1 MEEKLLINSIIFDVD
16 GTLWDSTDVVADAWN
31 QIMEKETDMTPNLT
45 GAVLKGLFG
54 RLLPD
59 IAAVIFHEYP
69 KERQLELIEACCAK
83 EHEALLATPAPVY
96 PGLVD
101 ALSILSRHYPLYIVS
116 NCQAGYIE
124 VFLEATGLGHY
135 FKGHLCPGDTG
146 KAKADNIRTIIEQN
160 HLQHAVYVGDTD
172 GDYKATHEAVCPCRI
187 RFWSDRKPGL
197 HHHFPDGSCHT
208 VRTGKLIFNSFFLIK
223 NTHSCFDNGMRIFYV
238 LFLLFSALAL
248 TWVIIVTRMVSLI
261 RCARLLG
268 RFRCGRGLR
277 RCYGRLRRRRD
288 LGRCCGRFR
297 RRRGRWS

>member
-1 MEEKLLINSIIFDVD
+1 MIDSIIFDVD

-31 QIMEKETDMTPNLT
+31 QILKKETDMTPNLT

-124 VFLEATGLGHY
+124 VFLEAQASVTIS
-135 FKGHLCPGDTG
+135 
-146 KAKADNIRTIIEQN
+146 KAISVLAIPERQRQTTSVQSSNRTICSTRSMSAIP
-160 HLQHAVYVGDTD
+160 T
-172 GDYKATHEAVCPCRI
+172 ATTRRHTRPESRLSMPHTV
-187 RFWSDRKPGL
+187 WSDQKPGL

-223 NTHSCFDNGMRIFYV
+223 NTHSCFDNGMRIFMFY
-238 LFLLFSALAL
+238 FFFSQLSPL
-248 TWVIIVTRMVSLI
+248 P
-261 RCARLLG
+261 G
-268 RFRCGRGLR
+268 
-277 RCYGRLRRRRD
+277 
-288 LGRCCGRFR
+288 
-297 RRRGRWS
+297 

>member
-1 MEEKLLINSIIFDVD
+1 MGSEMCIRDR
-16 GTLWDSTDVVADAWN
+16 GTSCD
-31 QIMEKETDMTPNLT
+31 T
-45 GAVLKGLFG
+45 GSCLSGTCRCTFYSFQTLPALYRKQLPGGLYRSFSGSHRPRSLFQRPSLSWRYRKGKG
-54 RLLPD
+54 RQHPYNHRTEPS
-59 IAAVIFHEYP
+59 AA
-69 KERQLELIEACCAK
+69 R
-83 EHEALLATPAPVY
+83 
-96 PGLVD
+96 GLCRRYRRR
-101 ALSILSRHYPLYIVS
+101 L
-116 NCQAGYIE
+116 Q
-124 VFLEATGLGHY
+124 
-135 FKGHLCPGDTG
+135 GDTRG
-146 KAKADNIRTIIEQN
+146 RNP
-160 HLQHAVYVGDTD
+160 
-172 GDYKATHEAVCPCRI
+172 VCPCRI

-248 TWVIIVTRMVSLI
+248 PWVIIVTRMVSLI

>member
-1 MEEKLLINSIIFDVD
+1 MIDSIIFDVD

-45 GAVLKGLFG
+45 GTVLKGLFG

-146 KAKADNIRTIIEQN
+146 RQHPYNHRTEPSAARGLCRRYRRR
-160 HLQHAVYVGDTD
+160 LQGDTR
-172 GDYKATHEAVCPCRI
+172 GRNPVCPCRI

-248 TWVIIVTRMVSLI
+248 AWVIIVTRMVSLI
-261 RCARLLG
+261 RCARLL
-268 RFRCGRGLR
+268 
-277 RCYGRLRRRRD
+277 GRLRRRRD

>member
-1 MEEKLLINSIIFDVD
+1 MEEKLLIDSIIFDVD

-135 FKGHLCPGDTG
+135 FQRAISVLAIPERQRQTTSVQSS
-146 KAKADNIRTIIEQN
+146 NRTICSTRSMSAIPTATTRRHTRPESRLSMP
-160 HLQHAVYVGDTD
+160 HTD
-172 GDYKATHEAVCPCRI
+172 FR
-187 RFWSDRKPGL
+187 SDRKPGL

-208 VRTGKLIFNSFFLIK
+208 VRTGKLIFEQFLSHK
-223 NTHSCFDNGMRIFYV
+223 KYAF
-238 LFLLFSALAL
+238 LF
-248 TWVIIVTRMVSLI
+248 
-261 RCARLLG
+261 
-268 RFRCGRGLR
+268 
-277 RCYGRLRRRRD
+277 
-288 LGRCCGRFR
+288 
-297 RRRGRWS
+297 